1 MKEKLINGY
10 SWIQA
15 LLKSEKGQGIVEYAL
30 VLVFIVALAA
40 YFFSDGTGIKDG
52 LGGAL
57 TKTNN
62 ALKGTTGTTGE

>member
-40 YFFSDGTGIKDG
+40 YFFSDSGSLKDG

-62 ALKGTTGTTGE
+62 ALQGTTGNKTP